1 MSQEIEKSEQE
12 IVDNVNKAKQVK
24 NIVRPAY
31 EEAIVNMMSN
41 AKMVNVSFYS
51 FILAKCKVVFDPSVP
66 TAGVNFTGTS
76 YNLFLGEQ
84 FAKWTLEERIAVL
97 VHESRHILGGHMFR
111 KGERDHQLFNIAADI
126 AMNQLIDNLPEGV
139 MFPET
144 FDFPK
149 ALTAEQYY
157 ELLREEQKQQEKDK
171 EQCKQDNPDENDG
184 QNDDGDQEEDCDSCG
199 GSGEQDDGNGGEEE
213 CEDCKGSGKQPGN
226 GQPNENSVYD
236 ENGKP
241 WTPKDGKPDLTRGNK
256 TEGTIDDHSKWE
268 QCEEGSEDL
277 AKSITEKMVKDA
289 VSQSRGNLPGDIE
302 QILEIWKRKA
312 VISWKK
318 ELKQILSS
326 KSGKKIS
333 TIKRR
338 DRRFPHRADLRGKK
352 TTKDKHEIVVGI
364 DTSGSMDDSD
374 ILNGLVEILEV
385 AKVNGS
391 ELKLIQIDTDI
402 KSIEI
407 FSEKN
412 KVFKRRGY
420 GGTYMGAIVP
430 FIEEQKLKPDVLIM
444 ISDMYIEDI
453 DTDENWNRWK
463 TKTLWLNTSGGGNG
477 VTSSKRQH
485 KIINFTDK

>member
-1 MSQEIEKSEQE
+1 MSKEIEKSEQE
-12 IVDNVNKAKQVK
+12 IVDTVKKSNEVK

-84 FAKWTLEERIAVL
+84 FAEWTLEERIAVL

-111 KGERDHQLFNIAADI
+111 KGERDHQLFNIAADM

-139 MFPET
+139 MYPET
-144 FDFPK
+144 FKFDK
-149 ALTAEQYY
+149 NLTAEQYY
-157 ELLREEQKQQEKDK
+157 ELLREEQKKQEDEKQKCKD
-171 EQCKQDNPDENDG
+171 DNPDQNGEDQGDG
-184 QNDDGDQEEDCDSCG
+184 DDGDQDGDGDGDEDGEGEG
-199 GSGEQDDGNGGEEE
+199 GS
-213 CEDCKGSGKQPGN
+213 QPG
-226 GQPNENSVYD
+226 GKGKPNENSVFD
-236 ENGKP
+236 ENGQP
-241 WTPKDGKPDLTRGNK
+241 WKPKDGKPDLTRGNE

-326 KSGKKIS
+326 KSGKKIT

-338 DRRFPHRADLRGKK
+338 DRRFPHRNDLRGKK

-453 DTDENWNRWK
+453 DSDENWNKWK
-463 TKTLWLNTSGGGNG
+463 TKTLWLNTSGQGNG